1 MKQFTSVSDVES
13 SSVLLQEALELKAN
27 PKQFSDLGIG
37 LTLGLIFMNPSL
49 RTRLST
55 WKAARL
61 LGMDVVIMNFSSEG
75 WQLEFDNGSV
85 MDGGTQEHVKEAA
98 GVLSQY
104 CDVIGVRTFAGLLD
118 READYNEL
126 QMHAFIEHASV
137 PIVSL
142 ESATLHPLQSLAD
155 LITIEEMRTKKT
167 PKVVLTWAPHPKALP
182 QAVANS
188 FVEWMTE
195 SDVELVVANP
205 PGFDLIPD
213 VMEGVHVTHDQDE
226 ALCEAD
232 FVYVKNWSSYTDYG
246 ATSNGFNDWTITPE
260 KMELTNAGKCMH
272 CLPVR
277 RNVVIADEV
286 LDGPNSLVLHQAEN
300 RVTAAQIVLKKI
312 IEQL

>member
-1 MKQFTSVSDVES
+1 
-13 SSVLLQEALELKAN
+13 
-27 PKQFSDLGIG
+27 
-37 LTLGLIFMNPSL
+37 MNPSL

-61 LGMDVVIMNFSSEG
+61 LGMDVMIMNFSSEG
-75 WQLEFDNGSV
+75 WQLEFENGTV
-85 MDGGTQEHVKEAA
+85 MDGGTQEHVEEAA

-126 QMHAFIEHASV
+126 QLNAFIEYASV

-155 LITIEEMRTKKT
+155 LISIEELRTKKT
-167 PKVVLTWAPHPKALP
+167 PKVALTWAPHPKALP

-188 FVEWMTE
+188 FVEWMQETA
-195 SDVELVVANP
+195 VELVIANP
-205 PGFDLIPD
+205 PGFDLST
-213 VMEGVHVTHDQDE
+213 GFTSGLHVTHDQDE
-226 ALCEAD
+226 ALEGAD
-232 FVYVKNWSSYTDYG
+232 FVYVKNWSSYDDYG
-246 ATSNGFNDWTITPE
+246 TTTNEFNDWTITTE
-260 KMELTNAGKCMH
+260 KMELTNVAKCMH

-277 RNVVIADEV
+277 RNVVIADAV
-286 LDGPNSLVLHQAEN
+286 LDGSNSIVMQQAAN

-312 IEQL
+312 IEAL